1 MEPNTNTYKS
11 AERCRHGANC
21 NSKNLPAG
29 LRPAESDFALRAVQ
43 VALVNLVRVE
53 HVLVL
58 HPEAAVRH
66 RGREIRQLAGIDQPG
81 FIAQLIRFFNH
92 LKVINPPPPP
102 RAEPTYPVAAGAG
115 RNPAGGQTLLP

>member
-1 MEPNTNTYKS
+1 MNF
-11 AERCRHGANC
+11 
-21 NSKNLPAG
+21 PAG

-66 RGREIRQLAGIDQPG
+66 RGREIRQLA
-81 FIAQLIRFFNH
+81 L
-92 LKVINPPPPP
+92 LL
-102 RAEPTYPVAAGAG
+102 
-115 RNPAGGQTLLP
+115 RNLLLLLLLLPLLNRLLFLR